1 MRRLNVEKLYSNP
14 FLPLRNNT
22 RIKTANRDCETRVVS
37 NTFNTYPPRIRKAC
51 LYRLRNSADEFPS
64 RSRKRTFKSAR
75 AAHSGLEVGR
85 P

>member
-1 MRRLNVEKLYSNP
+1 MRRLNVEKLYSNL

-22 RIKTANRDCETRVVS
+22 RIKTANGDCETRVVS
-37 NTFNTYPPRIRKAC
+37 NTFNTPRIRKAC

-75 AAHSGLEVGR
+75 AAHSGLEIGR